1 VKESA
6 AKQKQHY
13 ERIHDAYGQ
22 HYYDPTSLA
31 FRDRFI
37 YRHIFAGLDLNGKE
51 IADLACGSGFNSL
64 AVLRRFPQASVF
76 GLDISSAACA
86 AYKEATGREAH
97 AADLTSG
104 EDFGM
109 RADGAMIIGGLHH
122 CVADLPKTFRSIS
135 HLVKPGGL
143 LLMFEPNREYVLEK
157 ARRIWYR
164 ADAYFEADT
173 EAALNHDE
181 IARIAAPWFSPESCR
196 FMGGPAYF
204 LIFNSLLF
212 RLPVKAKPLLA
223 PPLFAL
229 EGIYNLLPGRRLYP
243 YFVARWRRNA
253 TP

>member
-13 ERIHDAYGQ
+13 DRIHKAYAQ

-31 FRDRFI
+31 FRERFI
-37 YRHIFAGLDLNGKE
+37 YRQIFADLDLNGKQ
-51 IADLACGSGFNSL
+51 IADLACGDGLNSL
-64 AVLRRFPQASVF
+64 AVLKRFPGASVF

-86 AYKEATGREAH
+86 AYQRETGLAAR

-104 EDFGM
+104 EDFGL

-122 CVADLPKTFRSIS
+122 CVADLPKTFRSIA
-135 HLVKPGGL
+135 HVVKPGGF
-143 LLMFEPNREYVLEK
+143 LLMFEPNREYVLEG
-157 ARRIWYR
+157 ARRVWYR

-181 IARIAAPWFSPESCR
+181 IARIAAPWFVPEFCR

-212 RLPVKAKPLLA
+212 RIPVKAKPLLA

-229 EGIYNLLPGRRLYP
+229 DQIYNLLPGRRLYP
-243 YFVARWRRNA
+243 YFVARWRRSG

>member
-1 VKESA
+1 MTDLA
-6 AKQKQHY
+6 ARQKQHY
-13 ERIHDAYGQ
+13 ERIHDAYEQ
-22 HYYDPTSLA
+22 HYYDPTSLS

-37 YRHIFAGLDLNGKE
+37 YRQMFEGLDLDGKTV
-51 IADLACGSGFNSL
+51 ADLACGSGFNSL

-86 AYKEATGREAH
+86 AYERETGREAR
-97 AADLTSG
+97 AVDLTSG
-104 EDFGM
+104 QDFGM
-109 RADGAMIIGGLHH
+109 RADGAIIVGGLHH

-143 LLMFEPNREYVLEK
+143 LLMFEPNREYLLER
-157 ARRIWYR
+157 ARRLWYR
-164 ADAYFEADT
+164 ADTYFDADT

-181 IARIAAPWFSPESCR
+181 IERIAAPWFSSESCR

-212 RLPVKAKPLLA
+212 RIPVKAKRFLA

-229 EGIYNLLPGRRLYP
+229 ESTYNLLPGRRPYP
-243 YFVARWRRNA
+243 YFVARWRRNSA
-253 TP
+253 S